1 MGYWPGDGRGEPV
14 FRLQNRPVYLTD
26 IFIAFHC
33 LSFVVG
39 VLSVATYRLAWFQEL
54 SLSPQ
59 AVLSQGKVWQIFTY
73 AWVHSPSLWFAL
85 WMLMFFWF
93 GREVEFALGRKKYFF
108 LYLSLILAPAICAV
122 LFSLVDPSGGTFYGP
137 DEAHMAIFVAFA
149 ALSPAAELIFGITAK
164 WYAIVL
170 LALYVLIDISAH
182 AWTPLLMLSVASG
195 IAYLSVR
202 MPNVSWLSSWGER
215 WRKRGRTF
223 SAPRPP
229 TPSKGGTHAPVE
241 SIDTILDKI
250 SRNGIGSLTK
260 SEREALERARKALL
274 RKEQRK

>member
-73 AWVHSPSLWFAL
+73 AWIHSPSLWFAL

-108 LYLSLILAPAICAV
+108 LYLSLILAPALCAV
-122 LFSLVDPSGGTFYGP
+122 LFSLIDRSGGTFYGP

-149 ALSPAAELIFGITAK
+149 AISPAAELIFGITAK
-164 WYAIVL
+164 WYAIAL

-202 MPNVSWLSSWGER
+202 MPNVSWIRSWGGWG
-215 WRKRGRTF
+215 WRKRSRSSASSGTPPRPQST
-223 SAPRPP
+223 SAP
-229 TPSKGGTHAPVE
+229 SE
-241 SIDTILDKI
+241 SIDAILDKI
-250 SRNGIGSLTK
+250 SRKGIGSLTK

>member
-93 GREVEFALGRKKYFF
+93 GREVEFSLGRKKYFF
-108 LYLSLILAPAICAV
+108 LYLSLILAPAVCAV
-122 LFSLVDPSGGTFYGP
+122 LFSLIDSNGGTFYGP

-149 ALSPAAELIFGITAK
+149 ALSPAAELMFGITAK

-170 LALYVLIDISAH
+170 LALYVLIDLSAH
-182 AWTPLLMLSVASG
+182 AWTPLLMLSVASA

-202 MPNVSWLSSWGER
+202 MPNVSWLRFWGR
-215 WRKRGRTF
+215 QWTKRTRSFASPRTP
-223 SAPRPP
+223 ARQ
-229 TPSKGGTHAPVE
+229 KGTNAPVE
-241 SIDTILDKI
+241 SIDMILDKI
-250 SRNGIGSLTK
+250 SRNGIDSLTK

>member
-39 VLSVATYRLAWFQEL
+39 VLSVATYRLSWFQEL

-93 GREVEFALGRKKYFF
+93 GREVEFALGRRKYFF

-164 WYAIVL
+164 WYAVVL

-202 MPNVSWLSSWGER
+202 MPTVSWMHSWGER
-215 WRKRGRTF
+215 WRKR
-223 SAPRPP
+223 SRPFP
-229 TPSKGGTHAPVE
+229 TPRTSPPPKGTNAPVE

>member
-1 MGYWPGDGRGEPV
+1 MAYWPGDGRGEPV

-93 GREVEFALGRKKYFF
+93 GREVEFALGLKKYFF

-122 LFSLVDPSGGTFYGP
+122 LFSLIDSSGGTFYGP

-170 LALYVLIDISAH
+170 LVLYVLIDISAH

-202 MPNVSWLSSWGER
+202 MPEVSWMRFWERDWRTRPHSSASP
-215 WRKRGRTF
+215 RTPGQQKGTK
-223 SAPRPP
+223 AP
-229 TPSKGGTHAPVE
+229 AE
-241 SIDTILDKI
+241 SIDAILDKI

-260 SEREALERARKALL
+260 LEREALERARKALL
-274 RKEQRK
+274 RKEERK

>member
-14 FRLQNRPVYLTD
+14 FRIENRPVYLTD

-39 VLSVATYRLAWFQEL
+39 VLSVATNRLAWFQEL

-59 AVLSQGKVWQIFTY
+59 AVLAQGKVWQIFTY
-73 AWVHSPSLWFAL
+73 AWIHSPSLWFAL

-93 GREVEFALGRKKYFF
+93 GREVEFALGRRKYFF

-149 ALSPAAELIFGITAK
+149 ALSPAAELIFSITAK

-170 LALYVLIDISAH
+170 LSLYVLIDISAH

-202 MPNVSWLSSWGER
+202 MPTLSWMHSWGLQ
-215 WRKRGRTF
+215 WKRR
-223 SAPRPP
+223 SRPFP
-229 TPSKGGTHAPVE
+229 TSRPSSPPKGTNAPVE

>member
-1 MGYWPGDGRGEPV
+1 M
-14 FRLQNRPVYLTD
+14 QNRPVYLTD

-54 SLSPQ
+54 SFSPQ
-59 AVLSQGKVWQIFTY
+59 AVLSQGKIWQIFTY

-93 GREVEFALGRKKYFF
+93 GREVEFALGPRKYLF
-108 LYLSLILAPAICAV
+108 LYFSLILAPAICAV
-122 LFSLVDPSGGTFYGP
+122 LFSLIDSSGGTYYGP

-149 ALSPAAELIFGITAK
+149 ALSPGAELLFGITAK

-202 MPNVSWLSSWGER
+202 MPDVSGMRFWGRE
-215 WRKRGRTF
+215 WTTRTRPVT
-223 SAPRPP
+223 SAPTRQ
-229 TPSKGGTHAPVE
+229 KGTKATGE
-241 SIDTILDKI
+241 SIDSILDKI
-250 SRNGIGSLTK
+250 SRSGIASLSK
-260 SEREALERARKALL
+260 AEREALERARKALL
-274 RKEQRK
+274 RKEQQK

>member
-59 AVLSQGKVWQIFTY
+59 AVLAQGKVWQIFTY

-108 LYLSLILAPAICAV
+108 LYFSLILAPAICAV
-122 LFSLVDPSGGTFYGP
+122 LFSLLDPSGGTFYGP

-202 MPNVSWLSSWGER
+202 MPNLSWMSSWGNR
-215 WRKRGRTF
+215 WSKRSRT
-223 SAPRPP
+223 SP
-229 TPSKGGTHAPVE
+229 TSRASTQPKGSNAPVE
-241 SIDTILDKI
+241 SIDMILDKI
-250 SRNGIGSLTK
+250 SRTGIGSLTK

-274 RKEQRK
+274 RREQRK

>member
-1 MGYWPGDGRGEPV
+1 MAYWPGDGRGEPV

-93 GREVEFALGRKKYFF
+93 GREVEFALGLKKYFF
-108 LYLSLILAPAICAV
+108 LYISLILAPAICAV
-122 LFSLVDPSGGTFYGP
+122 LFSLIDSSGGTFYGP
-137 DEAHMAIFVAFA
+137 DEARMASFVAFA

-170 LALYVLIDISAH
+170 LVLYVLIDISAH

-202 MPNVSWLSSWGER
+202 MPEVSWLRFWER
-215 WRKRGRTF
+215 DWRRRTRSF
-223 SAPRPP
+223 ASPRTPGQQKGAKAP
-229 TPSKGGTHAPVE
+229 AE
-241 SIDTILDKI
+241 SIDAILDKI

-274 RKEQRK
+274 RKEERK

>member
-1 MGYWPGDGRGEPV
+1 MAYWPGDGRGEPV

-93 GREVEFALGRKKYFF
+93 GREVEFALGLKKYFF
-108 LYLSLILAPAICAV
+108 LYFSLILAPAICAV
-122 LFSLVDPSGGTFYGP
+122 LFSLIDSSGGTFYGP

-170 LALYVLIDISAH
+170 LVLYVLIDISAH

-202 MPNVSWLSSWGER
+202 MPEVSWLRFWER
-215 WRKRGRTF
+215 DWRRRTRA
-223 SAPRPP
+223 SASPR
-229 TPSKGGTHAPVE
+229 TSGQQKGTKAPAE
-241 SIDTILDKI
+241 SIDAILDKI

-260 SEREALERARKALL
+260 LEREALERARKALL
-274 RKEQRK
+274 RKEERK

>member
-59 AVLSQGKVWQIFTY
+59 AVLSQGKVWQVFTY

-93 GREVEFALGRKKYFF
+93 GREVEFALGTKKYFF
-108 LYLSLILAPAICAV
+108 LYFSLILAPALCAV
-122 LFSLVDPSGGTFYGP
+122 LFSLIDSSGGTYYGP

-202 MPNVSWLSSWGER
+202 MPDVSWMRFWGRE
-215 WRKRGRTF
+215 WRRRTRSLA
-223 SAPRPP
+223 SARAPARQ
-229 TPSKGGTHAPVE
+229 KGTKAPLE

-274 RKEQRK
+274 RKEERK

>member
-14 FRLQNRPVYLTD
+14 FRIENRPVYLTD

-39 VLSVATYRLAWFQEL
+39 VLSVATNRLAWFQEL

-59 AVLSQGKVWQIFTY
+59 AVLAQGKVWQIFTY
-73 AWVHSPSLWFAL
+73 AWIHSPSLWFAL

-93 GREVEFALGRKKYFF
+93 GREVEFALGRRKYFF

-122 LFSLVDPSGGTFYGP
+122 LFSLVDLSGGTFYGP

-149 ALSPAAELIFGITAK
+149 ALSPAAELIFSITAK

-170 LALYVLIDISAH
+170 LSLYVLIDISAH

-202 MPNVSWLSSWGER
+202 MPTLSWMRSWGQQ
-215 WRKRGRTF
+215 WKRRSRPFPTSRPSSPPKGTN
-223 SAPRPP
+223 AP
-229 TPSKGGTHAPVE
+229 AE

>member
-14 FRLQNRPVYLTD
+14 FRLQGRPVYLTD

-59 AVLSQGKVWQIFTY
+59 AVLTQGKVWQVFTY
-73 AWVHSPSLWFAL
+73 AWIHSPSLWFAL

-93 GREVEFALGRKKYFF
+93 GREVEFALGLKKYFF

-122 LFSLVDPSGGTFYGP
+122 LFSLVDQTGGTFYGP

-149 ALSPAAELIFGITAK
+149 ALSPGAELMFGITAK

-202 MPNVSWLSSWGER
+202 MPDISWIRSWRQGWGR
-215 WRKRGRTF
+215 RGRPAASSHTF
-223 SAPRPP
+223 F
-229 TPSKGGTHAPVE
+229 PSKAAGASAE
-241 SIDTILDKI
+241 SIDAILDKI
-250 SRNGIGSLTK
+250 SRKGIGSLTK

>member
-1 MGYWPGDGRGEPV
+1 MAYWPGDGRGEPV

-39 VLSVATYRLAWFQEL
+39 VLSVATYRLSWFQEL

-93 GREVEFALGRKKYFF
+93 GREVEFALGLKKYFF
-108 LYLSLILAPAICAV
+108 LYFSLILAPAICAV
-122 LFSLVDPSGGTFYGP
+122 LFSLIDSSGGTFYGP

-170 LALYVLIDISAH
+170 LVLYVLIDISAH

-202 MPNVSWLSSWGER
+202 MPEVSWLRFWER
-215 WRKRGRTF
+215 DWRRRPRSFASPRTPGQQKGTK
-223 SAPRPP
+223 AP
-229 TPSKGGTHAPVE
+229 AE
-241 SIDTILDKI
+241 SIDAILDKI

-274 RKEQRK
+274 RKEERK